1 MKEIDFLPTW
11 YKRGR
16 RRQIGHRTKYVNLV
30 GIFVVM
36 TVWNFIATHL
46 LAKATAKLAQAE
58 LKSARN
64 LYVIVTGIVAG
75 SLFAEGFARWYYSS
89 AEAGLRSAGYVFV
102 WPVCYFAA
110 AAGVVWFGW
119 HWLRLV
125 RGITSLTQQLGEK
138 QSSRIKPGNNK
149 IVIELSEVIN
159 KRFDGNRSYIE
170 ELEEQ
175 IKDLQ
180 LKIQLLRREKRNTD
194 AIIYSIRD
202 AVIVID
208 EFDKLLMAND
218 AAGKLFNFD
227 YKSSQHKPISELVSS
242 EKTKTGENEFVDF
255 LCQSRQ
261 SKVRHTRREID
272 FSNEEGAKTFDCI
285 VSCVYGEG
293 KRVCGVVAVLHDIT
307 REKEISQMKSDFVNH
322 VSHELKAPLASI
334 SAYSEM
340 LVDGEADDEQTR
352 KEFYSVIQNQA
363 KRLNRLIEDI
373 LNTSRIESGLIK
385 VEKSPVSLTILIEEQ
400 LQMIRSYAEEKNIKI
415 IGQNPI
421 VFNQVYVDKD
431 MISQAVVNLLSNAVK
446 YTPCGG
452 SIKIETEVDEITGL
466 ARVSVTDTGVGIP
479 EDEIE
484 HVFDKFYRVGTNEKQ
499 AKGTGLGLNL
509 VKQIVEKV
517 HNGRVFVTSKPGAGS
532 TFGFELPLT
541 TAGVV
546 GV

>member
-11 YKRGR
+11 YRSSR
-16 RRQIGHRTKYVNLV
+16 WRHISYRTKYVGLV
-30 GIFVVM
+30 GIFTVM
-36 TVWNFIATHL
+36 MVWNFIATHL
-46 LAKATAKLAQAE
+46 LSKATAKLAQAE

-75 SLFAEGFARWYYSS
+75 SLFAEGLSRWYYSGTGG
-89 AEAGLRSAGYVFV
+89 GLRFAGYVFV
-102 WPVCYFAA
+102 WPACYLVASV
-110 AAGVVWFGW
+110 GVVWLGW

-125 RGITSLTQQLGEK
+125 RGITLTAQQLKEK
-138 QSSRIKPGNNK
+138 QSSRIKPSSNK
-149 IVIELSEVIN
+149 IINKLSEAIN
-159 KRFDGNRSYIE
+159 KHFGGNRSYIE

-175 IKDLQ
+175 IKDSQ
-180 LKIQLLRREKRNTD
+180 LKIQLLRRQKGNTD

-208 EFDKLLMAND
+208 EFDKLLMANE

-227 YKSSQHKPISELVSS
+227 YKSSQHKPVSELVCS
-242 EKTKTGENEFVDF
+242 EKTRTGEKEFVDF

-261 SKVRHTRREID
+261 SKVRHTRREIN
-272 FSNEEGAKTFDCI
+272 FSNKEGAKTLDCI
-285 VSCVYGEG
+285 VSCVYGEAEQ
-293 KRVCGVVAVLHDIT
+293 VCGVVAVLHDIT
-307 REKEISQMKSDFVNH
+307 REKEISRIKSNFVNH
-322 VSHELKAPLASI
+322 VSHELKTPLASI

-352 KEFYSVIQNQA
+352 REFYSVIQNQA
-363 KRLNRLIEDI
+363 KRLNRLIEDT
-373 LNTSRIESGLIK
+373 LNISRIESGLVK
-385 VEKSPVSLTILIEEQ
+385 VEKKPISLTILIEEQ
-400 LQMIRSYAEEKNIKI
+400 LRMIRSYAEEKNIEI
-415 IGQNPI
+415 IRQKPI
-421 VFNQVYVDKD
+421 VFDRVYVDKD
-431 MISQAVVNLLSNAVK
+431 MISQVIVNLLSNAVK

-452 SIKIETEVDEITGL
+452 SIKIETEVDETASL

-484 HVFDKFYRVGTNEKQ
+484 YVFDRFYRVGANKKQ

-517 HNGRVFVTSKPGAGS
+517 HSGRVFVTSEPGRGS
-532 TFGFELPLT
+532 TFGFELPLA

-546 GV
+546 EV